1 MTAYDIALFFHLLGV
16 IAMFS
21 GFAVYTRA
29 GIRLRAATD
38 MDQVRSWLG
47 MLESSGPMFASG
59 SVLLLVSGVY
69 MMVMRW
75 RAPLPWLSVAL
86 FGLLTIW
93 IVGATVSGKHLRH
106 IRSAVSEARGSISG
120 ELSFRI
126 ANPFAWT
133 VVTALNGLALGI
145 VFVMTTK
152 PGWLGSIGVALGG
165 MTIGAAVGASLLRKD
180 QLDSASS
187 TRAAQS

>member
-1 MTAYDIALFFHLLGV
+1 MTAYDVALFFHLMGV

-21 GFAVYTRA
+21 GFAIYTRT
-29 GIRLRAATD
+29 GMRLRAATD

-69 MMVMRW
+69 MMATRW
-75 RAPLPWLSVAL
+75 RAPLPWISVAL
-86 FGLLTIW
+86 VGLLTIW
-93 IVGATVSGKHLRH
+93 IVSATVSGRHLRR
-106 IRSAVSEARGSISG
+106 IREAVADSRGSISG

-152 PGWLGSIGVALGG
+152 PGWIGSIAVAIGA
-165 MTIGAAVGASLLRKD
+165 MIVGAAVGASLVRKD
-180 QLDSASS
+180 RLVAPME
-187 TRAAQS
+187 RAAQS